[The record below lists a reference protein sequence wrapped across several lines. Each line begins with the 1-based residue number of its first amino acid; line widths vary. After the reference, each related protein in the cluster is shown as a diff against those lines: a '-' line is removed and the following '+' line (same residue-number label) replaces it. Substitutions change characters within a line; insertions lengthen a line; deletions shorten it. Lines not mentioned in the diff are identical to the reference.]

1 MPPNLVKRD
10 RARLI
15 HTRESKSALALPPR
29 QCKIEGTPVAD
40 PNPFPVPEDES
51 ARLKL
56 LRGLEFTQANPP
68 EAAWNDL
75 VELAAHIANAPKA
88 WITIVAKETV
98 HPIACWGCKIE
109 MMPRGKSPCAQ
120 TIMADAP
127 LFAPEN
133 FPGFY
138 AGFPIRVNG
147 HAMGTLAVEG
157 AESLELSDKQIR
169 HLQLL
174 ASQAAERL
182 NLRHRVTALETENAE
197 LLIQELGVE
206 MAEEKY
212 RSIFEHVQEGI
223 FQTTREGAFI
233 SANPMLAKIY
243 GFESTDDLMA
253 NLNDI
258 SGQLYLDPERRTEFV
273 RRMNK
278 HDVIHDFQSP
288 VRRQDGELIWIS
300 ENVRAVRN
308 KADELL
314 YFEGT
319 VVDITEQ
326 KNTEQALRTSE
337 LLYHSLVEI
346 IPQNILRKDSEGRFT
361 FANQRFCKL
370 NGRTFDEIIG
380 KTDHDLFPKDQAD
393 KYRRDDRRLMESDQ
407 TYATTEIHMQPD
419 GTELHVD
426 VIKTPL
432 HNEAGEVTGLQC
444 MFWDVTE
451 RHLMEEQ
458 LAYERD
464 LLNALLENVPDRIYI
479 KDTESRF
486 IKGSS
491 ALARRLSLNS
501 ADEIIG
507 KTDYNFHPEK
517 QAREFHEDEQRVI
530 ITGKAIINKVEQQT
544 SEEDRTVWAS
554 VTKVPFRNRSGI
566 ITGIIGISRD
576 ITALKLAEEESAR
589 ARDLAVEAAQVKAQF
604 LAVMSHEI
612 RTPMNGIIGMIDL
625 LLSSELSED
634 QREYAQTVRT
644 SADALLD
651 ILNDI
656 LDLSKIEAGRLELE
670 KAEFSLRKVLEE
682 AVELHALRAEA
693 NQIELNA
700 NVPAECEGRYRGDAG
715 RLRQVLINLVSNA
728 VKFTEQGEVQISVGR
743 KQETDSGIELQF
755 SVRDTGLGI
764 TPDQQE
770 KIFDAFRQADGSTN
784 RRYGGTGLGLS
795 ISRQLTE
802 MMGGHMWLESVP
814 GEGSTFHFTVQLENF
829 TPEPPPTDDEL
840 IGKKILVVAPNDF
853 AREAIAQ
860 FANAW
865 KMDLTTAATGEGARQ
880 RLNEQAWFDLILVDL
895 ALDDEDGLDLVQEIQ
910 THETHREAK
919 SILLTSRRQKVDTG
933 LLRTLGV
940 AGTLLK
946 PMRRSRLRQVLVNAL
961 TGKTYTPKSVERGDA
976 ASHRSLRV
984 LVAEDNPINQ
994 RVATLQL
1001 NKLGHEL
1008 DLREDGQGVL
1018 DTHLGDFDIIL
1029 MDCQMPNVDGLEA
1042 TRQIRQREQANP
1054 EQQPIYIIAM
1064 TANTQ
1069 EDDRDACLEAGMDDF
1084 ISKPV
1089 QLNELE
1095 RALNKS
1101 LGLDPGIEQDAP
1113 SAVLLDQTQLDQFR
1127 VNDNNDMLRELVSM
1141 YLTETNGQ
1149 IDSLSTQQNPD
1160 TVARIAH
1167 QLKGSSANL
1176 GARRLADAFS
1186 RLEETAKAGDLA
1198 PASDLLAEIRGTF
1211 DRTRVKFNALLAE

>member
-1 MPPNLVKRD
+1 
-10 RARLI
+10 
-15 HTRESKSALALPPR
+15 
-29 QCKIEGTPVAD
+29 
-40 PNPFPVPEDES
+40 
-51 ARLKL
+51 
-56 LRGLEFTQANPP
+56 
-68 EAAWNDL
+68 
-75 VELAAHIANAPKA
+75 
-88 WITIVAKETV
+88 
-98 HPIACWGCKIE
+98 
-109 MMPRGKSPCAQ
+109 
-120 TIMADAP
+120 
-127 LFAPEN
+127 
-133 FPGFY
+133 
-138 AGFPIRVNG
+138 VNG
-147 HAMGTLAVEG
+147 HGVGTLAVEG
-157 AESLELSDKQIR
+157 TESLDLSETQIR

-174 ASQAAERL
+174 ASQAAARL
-182 NLRHRVTALETENAE
+182 NLRHRVAALETENAE

-212 RSIFEHVQEGI
+212 RSIFENVQEGV
-223 FQTTREGAFI
+223 FQTTEEGRFI

-243 GFESTDDLMA
+243 GFGSPDDLMA

-258 SGQLYLDPERRTEFV
+258 SGQLYFDPERRTEFV

-308 KADELL
+308 KAAELL

-326 KNTEQALRTSE
+326 KNAEQALRASE

-370 NGRTFDEIIG
+370 NDRPFDEIIG

-393 KYRRDDRRLMESDQ
+393 KYRRDDLRVMDGDQ
-407 TYATTEIHMQPD
+407 TYATTEIHTQPD
-419 GTELHVD
+419 GTELHVE
-426 VIKTPL
+426 VIKTPI

-464 LLNALLENVPDRIYI
+464 LLNALLDNVPDRIYI

-491 ALARRLSLNS
+491 ALARRLSLES

-507 KTDYNFHPEK
+507 KTDYNFHPEN

-530 ITGKAIINKVEQQT
+530 LTGKAIVNKVEQQT
-544 SEEDRTVWAS
+544 SEEGRTIWAS

-700 NVPAECEGRYRGDAG
+700 NMPVECEGRYRGDAG
-715 RLRQVLINLVSNA
+715 RLRQVLLNLVSNA
-728 VKFTEQGEVQISVGR
+728 VKFTEQGEVQVSVIR
-743 KQETDSGIELQF
+743 KQETDGSIELQF
-755 SVRDTGLGI
+755 SIRDTGLGI
-764 TPDQQE
+764 TPEEQE

-802 MMGGHMWLESVP
+802 MMGGHMWLESVH

-829 TPEPPPTDDEL
+829 TPEPQSADDEL

-853 AREAIAQ
+853 ARETIAQ

-880 RLNEQAWFDLILVDL
+880 RLNEQARFDLILVDL

-910 THETHREAK
+910 THKTHREAK
-919 SILLTSRRQKVDTG
+919 TILLTSRRQKVDPG

-946 PMRRSRLRQVLVNAL
+946 PMRRGRLHQVLINAL
-961 TGKTYTPKSVERGDA
+961 TGKTHTPKSVERGDA

-1001 NKLGHEL
+1001 NKLGHEV

-1069 EDDRDACLEAGMDDF
+1069 EDDRTACLKAGMDDF

-1089 QLNELE
+1089 QLKELD

-1101 LGLDPGIEQDAP
+1101 LGLEPGMELDVP
-1113 SAVLLDQTQLDQFR
+1113 SAALLDQTQLDQFR
-1127 VNDNNDMLRELVSM
+1127 VNDNDDMLRELVSM
-1141 YLTETNGQ
+1141 YLSETDGQ
-1149 IDSLSTQQNPD
+1149 IDSLSTQQDPD

-1176 GARRLADAFS
+1176 GARQLADAFS

-1198 PASDLLAEIRGTF
+1198 PAGDLLEEIRGTF
-1211 DRTRVKFNALLAE
+1211 DRTRVKFNALLDE

>member
-1 MPPNLVKRD
+1 
-10 RARLI
+10 
-15 HTRESKSALALPPR
+15 
-29 QCKIEGTPVAD
+29 
-40 PNPFPVPEDES
+40 
-51 ARLKL
+51 
-56 LRGLEFTQANPP
+56 
-68 EAAWNDL
+68 
-75 VELAAHIANAPKA
+75 VE
-88 WITIVAKETV
+88 
-98 HPIACWGCKIE
+98 
-109 MMPRGKSPCAQ
+109 
-120 TIMADAP
+120 
-127 LFAPEN
+127 
-133 FPGFY
+133 
-138 AGFPIRVNG
+138 
-147 HAMGTLAVEG
+147 
-157 AESLELSDKQIR
+157 
-169 HLQLL
+169 
-174 ASQAAERL
+174 
-182 NLRHRVTALETENAE
+182 
-197 LLIQELGVE
+197 
-206 MAEEKY
+206 
-212 RSIFEHVQEGI
+212 
-223 FQTTREGAFI
+223 
-233 SANPMLAKIY
+233 
-243 GFESTDDLMA
+243 
-253 NLNDI
+253 
-258 SGQLYLDPERRTEFV
+258 
-273 RRMNK
+273 
-278 HDVIHDFQSP
+278 
-288 VRRQDGELIWIS
+288 
-300 ENVRAVRN
+300 
-308 KADELL
+308 
-314 YFEGT
+314 
-319 VVDITEQ
+319 
-326 KNTEQALRTSE
+326 
-337 LLYHSLVEI
+337 
-346 IPQNILRKDSEGRFT
+346 
-361 FANQRFCKL
+361 
-370 NGRTFDEIIG
+370 
-380 KTDHDLFPKDQAD
+380 
-393 KYRRDDRRLMESDQ
+393 
-407 TYATTEIHMQPD
+407 
-419 GTELHVD
+419 

-464 LLNALLENVPDRIYI
+464 LLNALLDNVPDRIYI

-491 ALARRLSLNS
+491 ALARRLSLES

-507 KTDYNFHPEK
+507 KTDYNFHPEN

-530 ITGKAIINKVEQQT
+530 LTGKAIVNKVEQQT
-544 SEEDRTVWAS
+544 SEEGRTIWAS

-700 NVPAECEGRYRGDAG
+700 NMPVECEGRYRGDAG
-715 RLRQVLINLVSNA
+715 RLRQVLLNLVSNA
-728 VKFTEQGEVQISVGR
+728 VKFTEQGEVQVSVIR
-743 KQETDSGIELQF
+743 KQETDGSIELQF
-755 SVRDTGLGI
+755 SIRDTGLGI
-764 TPDQQE
+764 TPEEQE

-802 MMGGHMWLESVP
+802 MMGGHMWLESVH

-829 TPEPPPTDDEL
+829 TPEPQSADDEL

-853 AREAIAQ
+853 ARETIAQ

-880 RLNEQAWFDLILVDL
+880 RLNEQARFDLILVDL

-910 THETHREAK
+910 THKTHREAK
-919 SILLTSRRQKVDTG
+919 TILLTSRRQKVDPG

-946 PMRRSRLRQVLVNAL
+946 PMRRGRLHQVLINAL
-961 TGKTYTPKSVERGDA
+961 TGKTHTPKSVERGDA

-1001 NKLGHEL
+1001 NKLGHEV

-1069 EDDRDACLEAGMDDF
+1069 EDDRTACLKAGMDDF

-1089 QLNELE
+1089 QLKELD

-1101 LGLDPGIEQDAP
+1101 LGLEPGMELDVP
-1113 SAVLLDQTQLDQFR
+1113 SAALLDQTQLDQFR
-1127 VNDNNDMLRELVSM
+1127 VNDNDDMLRELVSM
-1141 YLTETNGQ
+1141 YLSETDGQ
-1149 IDSLSTQQNPD
+1149 IDSLFTQQDPD

-1176 GARRLADAFS
+1176 GARQLADAFS

-1198 PASDLLAEIRGTF
+1198 PAGDLLEEIRGTF
-1211 DRTRVKFNALLAE
+1211 DRTRVKFNALLDD

>member
-1 MPPNLVKRD
+1 MAEAP
-10 RARLI
+10 LI
-15 HTRESKSALALPPR
+15 
-29 QCKIEGTPVAD
+29 
-40 PNPFPVPEDES
+40 
-51 ARLKL
+51 
-56 LRGLEFTQANPP
+56 
-68 EAAWNDL
+68 
-75 VELAAHIANAPKA
+75 APK
-88 WITIVAKETV
+88 
-98 HPIACWGCKIE
+98 
-109 MMPRGKSPCAQ
+109 
-120 TIMADAP
+120 
-127 LFAPEN
+127 N
-133 FPGFY
+133 FPEFY

-147 HAMGTLAVEG
+147 HGVGSLAVEG
-157 AESLELSDKQIR
+157 TESLDLSETQIH

-174 ASQAAERL
+174 ASQAAARL
-182 NLRHRVTALETENAE
+182 NLRHRVAALETENAE

-212 RSIFEHVQEGI
+212 RSIFENVQEGV
-223 FQTTREGAFI
+223 FQTTEEGRFI

-243 GFESTDDLMA
+243 GFGSPDDLMA

-308 KADELL
+308 KAAELL

-326 KNTEQALRTSE
+326 KNAEQALRASE

-370 NGRTFDEIIG
+370 NDRPFDEIIG

-393 KYRRDDRRLMESDQ
+393 KYRRDDLRVMEGDQ
-407 TYATTEIHMQPD
+407 TYATTEIHTQPD
-419 GTELHVD
+419 GTELHVE

-464 LLNALLENVPDRIYI
+464 LLNALLDNVPDRIYI

-491 ALARRLSLNS
+491 ALARRLSLES

-507 KTDYNFHPEK
+507 KTDYNFHPEN

-530 ITGKAIINKVEQQT
+530 LTGKAIVNKVEQQT
-544 SEEDRTVWAS
+544 SEEGRTIWAS

-700 NVPAECEGRYRGDAG
+700 NMPVECEGRYRGDAG
-715 RLRQVLINLVSNA
+715 RLRQVLLNLVSNA
-728 VKFTEQGEVQISVGR
+728 VKFTEQGEVQVSVIR
-743 KQETDSGIELQF
+743 KQETDGSIELQF
-755 SVRDTGLGI
+755 SIRDTGLGI
-764 TPDQQE
+764 TPEEQE

-802 MMGGHMWLESVP
+802 MMGGHMWLESVH

-829 TPEPPPTDDEL
+829 TPEPHPADDEL

-853 AREAIAQ
+853 ARETIAQ

-880 RLNEQAWFDLILVDL
+880 RLNEQARFDLILVDL

-910 THETHREAK
+910 THKTHREAK
-919 SILLTSRRQKVDTG
+919 TILLTSRRQKVDPG

-946 PMRRSRLRQVLVNAL
+946 PMRRGRLHQVLINAL
-961 TGKTYTPKSVERGDA
+961 TGKTHTPKSVERGDA

-1001 NKLGHEL
+1001 NKLGHEV

-1018 DTHLGDFDIIL
+1018 DAHLGDFDIIL

-1069 EDDRDACLEAGMDDF
+1069 EDDRTACLKAGMDDF

-1089 QLNELE
+1089 QLKELD

-1101 LGLDPGIEQDAP
+1101 LGLEPGMELDVPGA
-1113 SAVLLDQTQLDQFR
+1113 ALLDQTQLDQFR
-1127 VNDNNDMLRELVSM
+1127 VNDNDDMLRELVSM
-1141 YLTETNGQ
+1141 YLSETDGQ
-1149 IDSLSTQQNPD
+1149 IDSLSTQQDPD

-1176 GARRLADAFS
+1176 GARQLADAFS
-1186 RLEETAKAGDLA
+1186 RLEKIAKAGDLA
-1198 PASDLLAEIRGTF
+1198 PAGDLLEEIRGTF
-1211 DRTRVKFNALLAE
+1211 DRTRVKFNALLDE

>member
-1 MPPNLVKRD
+1 M
-10 RARLI
+10 
-15 HTRESKSALALPPR
+15 
-29 QCKIEGTPVAD
+29 AD
-40 PNPFPVPEDES
+40 PNPFPVPEDEA

-56 LRGLEFTQANPP
+56 LRGLEFTQTNQP
-68 EAAWNDL
+68 ESAWNDL

-88 WITIVAKETV
+88 WIAMVAKETV
-98 HPIACWGCKIE
+98 RPVACWGCEIE
-109 MMPRGKSPCAQ
+109 EMPRAESPCAQ
-120 TIMADAP
+120 TIMAEAP
-127 LFAPEN
+127 LIAPEN

-147 HAMGTLAVEG
+147 HGVGTLAVEG
-157 AESLELSDKQIR
+157 TESLDLSETQIR

-174 ASQAAERL
+174 ASQAAARL
-182 NLRHRVTALETENAE
+182 NLRHHVAALETENAE

-212 RSIFEHVQEGI
+212 RSIFENVQEGV
-223 FQTTREGAFI
+223 FQTTEEGRFI

-243 GFESTDDLMA
+243 GFGSPDDLMA

-278 HDVIHDFQSP
+278 HDFIHDFQSP

-308 KADELL
+308 KAAELL

-326 KNTEQALRTSE
+326 KNAEQALRASE

-370 NGRTFDEIIG
+370 NDRPFDEIIG

-393 KYRRDDRRLMESDQ
+393 KYRRDDLRVMEGDQ
-407 TYATTEIHMQPD
+407 TYATTEIHTQPD
-419 GTELHVD
+419 GTELHVE

-464 LLNALLENVPDRIYI
+464 LLNALLDNVPDRIYI

-491 ALARRLSLNS
+491 ALARRLSLES

-507 KTDYNFHPEK
+507 KTDYNFHPEN

-530 ITGKAIINKVEQQT
+530 LTGKAIVNKVEQQT
-544 SEEDRTVWAS
+544 SEEGRTIWAS

-700 NVPAECEGRYRGDAG
+700 NMPVECEGRYRGDAG
-715 RLRQVLINLVSNA
+715 RLRQVLLNLVSNA
-728 VKFTEQGEVQISVGR
+728 VKFTEQGEVQVSVIR
-743 KQETDSGIELQF
+743 KQETDGSIELQF
-755 SVRDTGLGI
+755 SIRDTGLGI
-764 TPDQQE
+764 TPEEQE

-802 MMGGHMWLESVP
+802 MMGGHMWLESVH

-829 TPEPPPTDDEL
+829 TPEPQPADDEL

-853 AREAIAQ
+853 ARETIAQ

-880 RLNEQAWFDLILVDL
+880 RLNEQARFDLILVDL

-910 THETHREAK
+910 THKTHREAK
-919 SILLTSRRQKVDTG
+919 TILLTSRRQKVDPG

-946 PMRRSRLRQVLVNAL
+946 PMRRERLHQVLINAL
-961 TGKTYTPKSVERGDA
+961 TGKTHTPKSVERGDA

-1001 NKLGHEL
+1001 NKLGHEV

-1069 EDDRDACLEAGMDDF
+1069 EDDRTACLKSGMDDF

-1089 QLNELE
+1089 QLKELD

-1101 LGLDPGIEQDAP
+1101 LGLEPGMELDVP
-1113 SAVLLDQTQLDQFR
+1113 SAALLDQTQLDQFR
-1127 VNDNNDMLRELVSM
+1127 VNDNDDMLRELVSM
-1141 YLTETNGQ
+1141 YLSETDGQ
-1149 IDSLSTQQNPD
+1149 IDSLSTQQDPD

-1176 GARRLADAFS
+1176 GARQLADAFS

-1198 PASDLLAEIRGTF
+1198 PAGDLLEEIRGTF
-1211 DRTRVKFNALLAE
+1211 DRTRVKFNALLDE